1 MGEKM
6 TPALMELEMKRKMI
20 SEQEVAMTLDPG
32 ELLNSRIPGLCIVYE
47 DAQDRDADSLSIV
60 EDYVRSLG
68 QPGKAS
74 DKANDDGE
82 TDMFGV
88 RLIDTGSPK
97 SRVRRSADRPGKGRA
112 GVSFADNRA
121 AAEPTS
127 EWMSFS
133 AALDDGHHECVW
145 FRLSLNLLAELCK
158 DRNAYTQR
166 IVGSVLP
173 AECLIA
179 VLEVRASFGVALV
192 KSIVQPAA
200 WHVDN
205 RRTPCTSWRRESSA
219 S

>member
-74 DKANDDGE
+74 DKGNGDGE

-88 RLIDTGSPK
+88 RLIDSGSPK

-179 VLEVRASFGVALV
+179 VLEVRASFGVVLV
-192 KSIVQPAA
+192 IEHCSTRCLACGQ
-200 WHVDN
+200 
-205 RRTPCTSWRRESSA
+205 
-219 S
+219 